1 MFAASSSKARR
12 AVAAAW
18 RICTPPFWI
27 ERLPYVGPWSGVS
40 AVSLNDVD
48 RRQWH
53 IQRLRRR
60 SDSARFVR
68 LFQGQ
73 PYRIPR
79 NHPARVD
86 GEEGIDFSGCH
97 GSHEHSCRTKR
108 LRQIREEKP
117 TISTPLALRTS
128 WRDGRVHLT
137 PIKLLWLRVGPHAR
151 CARASHSGKD
161 C

>member
-1 MFAASSSKARR
+1 MMLTEGNGTSSVFGDDLTQRGSYACSK
-12 AVAAAW
+12 VNL
-18 RICTPPFWI
+18 TGF
-27 ERLPYVGPWSGVS
+27 
-40 AVSLNDVD
+40 
-48 RRQWH
+48 H
-53 IQRLRRR
+53 
-60 SDSARFVR
+60 
-68 LFQGQ
+68 
-73 PYRIPR
+73 R

-97 GSHEHSCRTKR
+97 GFHERSCLTKR
-108 LRQIREEKP
+108 LRQVREEKP